1 MFMKTNNMIN
11 NFSVVIPV
19 FNEEEIFLDSAK
31 EIYNIC
37 KQVDKPFEIIFS
49 ENGSSDNTVNLI
61 QNFIDDKD
69 SCFMIR
75 NEIANYGLALKNG
88 FKNAKNDLIVSFD
101 IDYFS
106 QKFLDQSLKL
116 SDEFAAIVASK
127 RMSESEDKRTIVR
140 KLATSTFVFILKIL
154 FQTSL
159 SDTHGMK
166 AIKRV
171 NIEKEI
177 DNVISTQDI
186 FDTEL
191 LIRIE
196 KSGFKIQEVPT
207 KVNEMR
213 PSVSVIYNRIP
224 RTIKSLLKLRYQLF
238 KESLNTN
245 NL

>member
-1 MFMKTNNMIN
+1 MIN

-61 QNFIDDKD
+61 ENFIDDKD

-127 RMSESEDKRTIVR
+127 RMSASEDKRTIVR

-213 PSVSVIYNRIP
+213 PSVSVIFNRIP

>member
-1 MFMKTNNMIN
+1 MIN

-69 SCFMIR
+69 TCFMIR

-88 FKNAKNDLIVSFD
+88 FKNAKNDLIISFD

-106 QKFLDQSLKL
+106 QKFLEQSLKL
-116 SDEFAAIVASK
+116 SDEFVGIVASK
-127 RMSESEDKRTIVR
+127 RMSESEDERTIVR
-140 KLATSTFVFILKIL
+140 KLATSTFVLILKFL

-166 AIKRV
+166 AIRRY
-171 NIEKEI
+171 NIQKEI
-177 DNVISTQDI
+177 NNVISPQDI
-186 FDTEL
+186 FDSEL

-196 KSGFKIQEVPT
+196 KSGYKILEVPA
-207 KVNEMR
+207 KVNEIR
-213 PSVSVIYNRIP
+213 PSVSVIFTRIP
-224 RTIKSLLKLRYQLF
+224 RTIKSLLLLRLQLF
-238 KESLNTN
+238 KESLKTN

>member
-1 MFMKTNNMIN
+1 MFMKMNNMIN

-19 FNEEEIFLDSAK
+19 FNEEEIFLDSANK
-31 EIYNIC
+31 IYKIC
-37 KQVDKPFEIIFS
+37 KEMNKPFEIIFS

-61 QNFIDDKD
+61 QTFINDKD
-69 SCFMIR
+69 NCFMIR

-88 FKNAKNDLIVSFD
+88 FENSKNEIIISFD

-106 QKFLDQSLKL
+106 KRFLEQSLNL
-116 SDEFAAIVASK
+116 NQEFVALIASK
-127 RMSESEDKRTIVR
+127 RMSESEDERTIVR
-140 KLATSTFVFILKIL
+140 KLATSTFVLLLKFL

-166 AIKRV
+166 AIRRD
-171 NIEKEI
+171 NIQKEI
-177 DNVISTQDI
+177 NNVISTQDI

-196 KSGFKIQEVPT
+196 KSGFRIQEVPA
-207 KVNEMR
+207 KVNEIR
-213 PSVSVIYNRIP
+213 PSVSVIFTRIP
-224 RTIKSLLKLRYQLF
+224 RTLKSLFKLRYQLF
-238 KESLNTN
+238 KESLKTN